1 MILGGIIYLHDI
13 SVLRFPG
20 TARRNLE
27 VFKRLCGDAA
37 FDKVLLCTT
46 QRGQGSFCDGVP
58 GREAE
63 MKTLHWK
70 EMVDKGS
77 QVWHFEGDKES
88 AWEMVSIFLQRAS
101 QRREELGRGLALQIQ
116 DETTAK
122 AKNTRL
128 KIRPKD
134 GGRAWDRIL
143 KDGKET
149 DIVIPF
155 VIPYHMLDP
164 R

>member
-1 MILGGIIYLHDI
+1 MILGGIVYLHDI

-46 QRGQGSFCDGVP
+46 QRGQGSFCDGVE
-58 GREAE
+58 REAE

-77 QVWHFEGDKES
+77 QVGRFEGDQQS

-101 QRREELGRGLALQIQ
+101 QRREELRGGLALQIQ
-116 DETTAK
+116 DEMTAK
-122 AKNTRL
+122 AKNTPL

-134 GGRAWDRIL
+134 GGGAGDRIL

-155 VIPYHMLDP
+155 AMPSHMLLGP